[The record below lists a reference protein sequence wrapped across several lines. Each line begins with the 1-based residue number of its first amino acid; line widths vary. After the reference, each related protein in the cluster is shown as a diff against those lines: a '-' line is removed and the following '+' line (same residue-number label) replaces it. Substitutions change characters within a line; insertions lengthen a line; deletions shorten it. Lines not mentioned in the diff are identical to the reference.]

1 MEQWRPI
8 PPPEPTATPTA
19 VVPVWAAERWKHA
32 VDTVRWFGWGRALAV
47 VLGVPFVC
55 WGAYVLLR
63 SPEPPVEASLAYATS
78 VPAGD
83 VLSPASPTIGAS
95 DSTATP
101 TITVHVAGQVTSPG
115 VYRFGAGSRVVD
127 AVRAAGGATASADV
141 NAVNLASLLEDGQ
154 QIYVPTVGERPPG
167 GAAATSPSGG
177 LRLPLDL
184 NRATAEE
191 FDQLPG
197 IGPATAAAIVAHR
210 EEHGAF
216 TATEGLLD
224 VPGIGPAKL
233 AALSGLI
240 TVR

>member
-8 PPPEPTATPTA
+8 PPPEPAAAPTPS
-19 VVPVWAAERWKHA
+19 WAADRWMQL

-47 VLGVPFVC
+47 VIGVPLVG
-55 WGAYVLLR
+55 WGAYVLVR
-63 SPEPPVEASLAYATS
+63 SPEPPVEASLAYASS
-78 VPAGD
+78 VPSVDAM
-83 VLSPASPTIGAS
+83 VSASSLP
-95 DSTATP
+95 DSADAAP

-115 VYRFGAGSRVVD
+115 VYRFATGSRVVD
-127 AVRAAGGATASADV
+127 AVRAAGGATGSADV
-141 NAVNLASLLEDGQ
+141 NSVNLASLLEDGQ
-154 QIYVPTVGERPPG
+154 QIYVPMVGERPPG
-167 GAAATSPSGG
+167 SAASTSPSGG
-177 LRLPLDL
+177 LPLPLDL

-191 FDQLPG
+191 LDQLPG
-197 IGPATAAAIVAHR
+197 IGPTTAAAIVAHR

-216 TATEGLLD
+216 TVVEGLLD